1 MKKGGVDNLQVWEVR
16 VAGLPKLLI
25 ESISK
30 AGAEAIYKERFHLR
44 SEVTFSEV
52 VSCQLL
58 PTESKLR

>member
-1 MKKGGVDNLQVWEVR
+1 MKKGVAESLQVWEVR

-52 VSCQLL
+52 VHCQPL
-58 PTESKLR
+58 PNESKQR

>member
-1 MKKGGVDNLQVWEVR
+1 MKKGVVSNLQIWEVR

-30 AGAEAIYKERFHLR
+30 AGAEAIYKERYHLR

-52 VSCQLL
+52 VNCQPL
-58 PTESKLR
+58 PTESKQR